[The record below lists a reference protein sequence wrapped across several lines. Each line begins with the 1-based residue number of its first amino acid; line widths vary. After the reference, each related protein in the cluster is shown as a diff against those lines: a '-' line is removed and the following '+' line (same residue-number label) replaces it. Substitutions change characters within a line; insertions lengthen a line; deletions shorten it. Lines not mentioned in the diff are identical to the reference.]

1 MDTIY
6 QLIGKEC
13 RELQF
18 SCRRLGDEMRGKERR
33 GEERMRG
40 EERRGEQSGGKVDE
54 KKEMQ
59 RIDLS
64 I

>member
-1 MDTIY
+1 M
-6 QLIGKEC
+6 G
-13 RELQF
+13 
-18 SCRRLGDEMRGKERR
+18 GDEMRGEDRR
-33 GEERMRG
+33 RSED
-40 EERRGEQSGGKVDE
+40 RRGEQSGGKVNE

>member
-6 QLIGKEC
+6 QLIGKDC

-18 SCRRLGDEMRGKERR
+18 SCRRLGDEMRGMERR
-33 GEERMRG
+33 GEV
-40 EERRGEQSGGKVDE
+40 ERREVDE